1 MMRNRKQLQSRYL
14 PVPHPNDIRYLNHSS
29 VEFDLYLLKQLENS
43 N

>member
-1 MMRNRKQLQSRYL
+1 MMQNQNQLQSRYL
-14 PVPHPNDIRYLNHSS
+14 PLPHPNDLQHLNHSS